1 MHLGPVFEVK
11 EHHGSLSCT
20 ICGWHTPLLQ
30 TRGTPCLCGFL
41 PFSESL
47 PLWSLKTLSV
57 EGMLLGQKSGHAY
70 SGAETSGDFWGFVK
84 ELETGEA
91 KPSLK

>member
-1 MHLGPVFEVK
+1 M
-11 EHHGSLSCT
+11 
-20 ICGWHTPLLQ
+20 
-30 TRGTPCLCGFL
+30 
-41 PFSESL
+41 
-47 PLWSLKTLSV
+47 PLWVSSFQLIAPSLVPEK
-57 EGMLLGQKSGHAY
+57 KSGHAY